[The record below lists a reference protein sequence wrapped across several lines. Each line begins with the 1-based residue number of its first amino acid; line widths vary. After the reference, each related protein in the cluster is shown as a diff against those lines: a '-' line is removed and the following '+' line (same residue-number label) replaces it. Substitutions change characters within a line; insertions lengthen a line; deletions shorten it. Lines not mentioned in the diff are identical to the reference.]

1 MNQISIMKHHFI
13 FISALLVFSACTNQ
27 EKPTTAE
34 EPKSIVAT
42 DETVRELQQSL
53 SEVEKEEQRQ
63 QAEALANMTTM
74 SFDRM
79 SHDYGTV
86 SEMSDNTTTFKV
98 TNTGKKPLVIEKVS
112 ASCGCTTPSKPDK
125 PIAPGK
131 SDLIT
136 VVFHPK
142 ENQLGQQN
150 KSVTVIANTD
160 PKMEVLNITAQVV
173 KKKN

>member
-1 MNQISIMKHHFI
+1 MNRF
-13 FISALLVFSACTNQ
+13 FLAYLLILVLTACHS
-27 EKPTTAE
+27 PE
-34 EPKSIVAT
+34 EPDQNEQSIVAT
-42 DETVRELQQSL
+42 DETLKEFRESL
-53 SEVEKEEQRQ
+53 SDVEKEEQRQ

-74 SFDRM
+74 SFDRK

-98 TNTGKKPLVIEKVS
+98 TNTGKKPLIIENVS